1 MRYWNVQRIV
11 REYVCPVRMVTQ
23 ILGEMS
29 APDIFK
35 ARNTDIRELKEVC
48 EIIAEICAA
57 REKVPQGKNRT
68 ICFLKGRR
76 HAKVRKYPFSHF
88 RRGQTKVW
96 SLTRSNEYGYV

>member
-35 ARNTDIRELKEVC
+35 ARNTDIRELERGLRNNRRNMRSSG
-48 EIIAEICAA
+48 ESS
-57 REKVPQGKNRT
+57 PGKNRT

>member
-57 REKVPQGKNRT
+57 REKVPQER
-68 ICFLKGRR
+68 IERFVSERPPPCES
-76 HAKVRKYPFSHF
+76 AKISFSHF
-88 RRGQTKVW
+88 RRGQTKFG
-96 SLTRSNEYGYV
+96 R

>member
-48 EIIAEICAA
+48 EIIAKYVQLGRKFPRKES
-57 REKVPQGKNRT
+57 NDL
-68 ICFLKGRR
+68 FLERPPPCES
-76 HAKVRKYPFSHF
+76 AKISFFAFSAWPN
-88 RRGQTKVW
+88 K
-96 SLTRSNEYGYV
+96 SLVVD

>member
-11 REYVCPVRMVTQ
+11 REYVCPVQMVTQ

-35 ARNTDIRELKEVC
+35 ARNSDIRELKEVC

-57 REKVPQGKNRT
+57 REKCLWKESNDL
-68 ICFLKGRR
+68 FLERPPPCES
-76 HAKVRKYPFSHF
+76 AKISFFAFSAWPN
-88 RRGQTKVW
+88 KVW

>member
-48 EIIAEICAA
+48 EIIAEIYL
-57 REKVPQGKNRT
+57 
-68 ICFLKGRR
+68 FLERPPPCES
-76 HAKVRKYPFSHF
+76 AKISFFAFSAL
-88 RRGQTKVW
+88 TKVC
-96 SLTRSNEYGYV
+96 LVVD

>member
-57 REKVPQGKNRT
+57 REKVPQKESNDL
-68 ICFLKGRR
+68 FLERPPPCESENILFRIFGVAKQKFGR
-76 HAKVRKYPFSHF
+76 
-88 RRGQTKVW
+88 
-96 SLTRSNEYGYV
+96 

>member
-1 MRYWNVQRIV
+1 MVLLGRESMRYWNVQRIV

-57 REKVPQGKNRT
+57 REKVPQER
-68 ICFLKGRR
+68 IERF
-76 HAKVRKYPFSHF
+76 VS
-88 RRGQTKVW
+88 
-96 SLTRSNEYGYV
+96 